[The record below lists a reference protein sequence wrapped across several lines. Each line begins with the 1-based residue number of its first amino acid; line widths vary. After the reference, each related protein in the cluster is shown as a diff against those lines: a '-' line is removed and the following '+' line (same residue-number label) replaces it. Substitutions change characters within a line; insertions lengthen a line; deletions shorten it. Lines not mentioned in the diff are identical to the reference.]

1 MQRAGEGCLM
11 SGLMG
16 CYGSASCGLAQEHFQ
31 VPERKEMA
39 GLLAQGVP
47 SGGFPLETGHWKT
60 PAKSTG

>member
-1 MQRAGEGCLM
+1 M

-31 VPERKEMA
+31 VPECKEMA
-39 GLLAQGVP
+39 GLPAQGVP